1 MRKLPVVLLLS
12 LAAFPL
18 AAQSLDRAA
27 PQRAARIELIAQY
40 DALAALPMVDR
51 MRDLRAL
58 PPDVQQAL
66 WTKHVQV
73 FLHDHPNLTA
83 EQRSVAMEGIGLLE
97 TRVIEASCS
106 ADPEQSAAAQS
117 ALRQLNQH
125 ATLLLGTELTKAAFY
140 RFGPPELPSPQNRF
154 ASVTVGFDLPSCDCA
169 TDGDCSDPLLHC
181 ISRPHDCVAV
191 ANSCG
196 PFSDIAC
203 VALCH

>member
-1 MRKLPVVLLLS
+1 MRKLTVVLLLS
-12 LAAFPL
+12 LVALPL

-40 DALAALPMVDR
+40 DALAALPMFDR
-51 MRDLRAL
+51 MRELRAL

-97 TRVIEASCS
+97 TRVIEASYS

-117 ALRQLNQH
+117 ALRQLDQR

-140 RFGPPELPSPQNRF
+140 RFGPPELPSPQNHF
-154 ASVTVGFDLPSCDCA
+154 ASVTVGFDLQACDCA
-169 TDGDCSDPLLHC
+169 TDADCTDPTLHC
-181 ISRPHDCVAV
+181 IARPHDCFAIPN
-191 ANSCG
+191 ACG
-196 PFSDIAC
+196 PFSNVAC
-203 VALCH
+203 SALCH